1 MLLLAIVIG
10 LCARRARSRKAA
22 APEGAGADPT
32 KPAGSK
38 PSSKQGYSS
47 VGRDEEAQGQEVG
60 IDAATEEWAARMATQ
75 RAGGGTGAQ
84 PSTPAG
90 AAMCGAGPVP
100 NFAATVPDVAV
111 DAATEEWAARIAA
124 QRAGGSVAAPTSTS
138 LTCAAG
144 LGLGPGACCCSCGA
158 GPVPSFGSPAGGAAP
173 AGRANG
179 AGLAAAEDEAAAFA
193 GFDGFGGDPEVTM
206 EYDER
211 SGWKSHQHSCAAA
224 HPAGGS
230 ASGAQYP
237 AGAAAGAAPW
247 SLGLSPVP
255 VPTCCAFSD
264 DIDWGLL
271 GGPSQEEAPR
281 TAPRGAEP
289 ADATGGGGDDDSD
302 EDGFTVFDG
311 FGKEG
316 GTKGGGGA
324 GGASTSAGLSWDE
337 ERKMW
342 EQKNNAGGGRRGSS
356 GGSPWDLRSP
366 SSLRALRSQAEKVF
380 DGAVGNSLFTSPS
393 IRRLRQS
400 TDELFSGVRSL
411 FRFSWFS

>member
-1 MLLLAIVIG
+1 M
-10 LCARRARSRKAA
+10 
-22 APEGAGADPT
+22 
-32 KPAGSK
+32 
-38 PSSKQGYSS
+38 
-47 VGRDEEAQGQEVG
+47 GRDEEAQGQEVG

-75 RAGGGTGAQ
+75 RAGGSAGAQ

-90 AAMCGAGPVP
+90 GAMCGAGPVP
-100 NFAATVPDVAV
+100 NFAAAVPDVAV

-124 QRAGGSVAAPTSTS
+124 QRAGGSVASPTSTS

-158 GPVPSFGSPAGGAAP
+158 GPVPSFGTAAGGAAP
-173 AGRANG
+173 AGRADG
-179 AGLAAAEDEAAAFA
+179 SAGLAAAEEEAAAFA
-193 GFDGFGGDPEVTM
+193 GFDGFGGDAEVTM

-211 SGWKSHQHSCAAA
+211 SGWRSHQREQPGAHSCAAA
-224 HPAGGS
+224 HPAGSAGS
-230 ASGAQYP
+230 ASGALYP

-247 SLGLSPVP
+247 SLGLAPVP
-255 VPTCCAFSD
+255 APTCCAFSD
-264 DIDWGLL
+264 DIDWGTL

-281 TAPRGAEP
+281 TAPRGGADP

-316 GTKGGGGA
+316 GTKGGGG
-324 GGASTSAGLSWDE
+324 GGAGAASSSAGLSWDE

-342 EQKNNAGGGRRGSS
+342 EQKSTGRDQRGRRGSS